1 MAAMLADVK
10 NALGITGGYLDSA
23 LQIWI
28 DEVIS
33 FLVGAGVDSSKITS
47 GLVSRGVADL
57 WDYGSGTGK
66 LSPYFRQ
73 RAIQLSYKSG

>member
-1 MAAMLADVK
+1 MAAMLVDVK
-10 NALGITGGYLDSA
+10 NALGITGDYLDSA
-23 LQIWI
+23 LQVWI
-28 DEVIS
+28 DEVMS
-33 FLVGAGVDSSKITS
+33 FLVSACVDSSTITS

-73 RAIQLSYKSG
+73 RAIQLSYKSR

>member
-1 MAAMLADVK
+1 MADVLSDVK
-10 NALGITGGYLDSA
+10 NALGITGDYLDSA

-28 DEVIS
+28 DEVIA
-33 FLVGAGVDSSKITS
+33 FLSSAGVDSSKITS

-57 WDYGSGTGK
+57 WDYGSGSGK

-73 RAIQLSYKSG
+73 RAIQLSYKS

>member
-1 MAAMLADVK
+1 MAAMLVDVK
-10 NALGITGGYLDSA
+10 NALGITGDYLDSA

-28 DEVIS
+28 DEVMS
-33 FLVGAGVDSSKITS
+33 FLVSGGVDSSKITS

>member
-1 MAAMLADVK
+1 MADVLGDVK
-10 NALGITGGYLDSA
+10 NALGITGDYLDSA

-28 DEVIS
+28 DEVIA
-33 FLVGAGVDSSKITS
+33 FLSSAGVDSSKITS

-57 WDYGSGTGK
+57 WDYGSGSGK

-73 RAIQLSYKSG
+73 RAIQLSYKS

>member
-1 MAAMLADVK
+1 MAAMLVDVK
-10 NALGITGGYLDSA
+10 NALGITGDYLDSA

-28 DEVIS
+28 DEVIA
-33 FLVGAGVDSSKITS
+33 FLESAGVDSSNITS

-57 WDYGSGTGK
+57 WDYGSGSGK

-73 RAIQLSYKSG
+73 RAIQLSYKS

>member
-1 MAAMLADVK
+1 MADVLDDVK
-10 NALGITGGYLDSA
+10 NALGITGDYLDSA

-28 DEVIS
+28 DEVIA
-33 FLVGAGVDSSKITS
+33 FLSSAGVDSSKITS

-57 WDYGSGTGK
+57 WDYGSGSGK

-73 RAIQLSYKSG
+73 RAIQLSYKS

>member
-1 MAAMLADVK
+1 MAAMLVDVK
-10 NALGITGGYLDSA
+10 NALGITGDYLDSA

-28 DEVIS
+28 DEVIA
-33 FLVGAGVDSSKITS
+33 FLSSAGVDSSNITS

-57 WDYGSGTGK
+57 WDYGSGSGK

-73 RAIQLSYKSG
+73 RAIQLSYKS

>member
-1 MAAMLADVK
+1 MADVLSDVK
-10 NALGITGGYLDSA
+10 NALGITGDYLDSA

-28 DEVIS
+28 DEVIA
-33 FLVGAGVDSSKITS
+33 FLSSAGVDSSNITS

-57 WDYGSGTGK
+57 WDYGSGSGK

-73 RAIQLSYKSG
+73 RAIQLSYKS

>member
-1 MAAMLADVK
+1 MAAMLVDVK
-10 NALGITGGYLDSA
+10 NALGITGDYLDSA
-23 LQIWI
+23 LQVWI
-28 DEVIS
+28 DEVMS
-33 FLVGAGVDSSKITS
+33 FLVSAGVDSSTITS

-73 RAIQLSYKSG
+73 RAIQLSYKSR

>member
-1 MAAMLADVK
+1 MADVLSDVK
-10 NALGITGGYLDSA
+10 NALGITGNYLDSA

-28 DEVIS
+28 DEVTA
-33 FLVGAGVDSSKITS
+33 FLSSAGVDSSNITS

-57 WDYGSGTGK
+57 WDYGSGSGK

-73 RAIQLSYKSG
+73 RAIQLSYKS

>member
-1 MAAMLADVK
+1 MADVLSDVK
-10 NALGITGGYLDSA
+10 NALGITGDYLDSA

-28 DEVIS
+28 DEVIA
-33 FLVGAGVDSSKITS
+33 FLSSAGVDSSKITS

-57 WDYGSGTGK
+57 WDYGSGSGK

-73 RAIQLSYKSG
+73 RAVQLSYKSG